1 MNQAALLLDGSTIYW
16 YSVLLALAV
25 LAGVCFYLSCCA
37 HRGIP
42 MGRALFTALMGMVLS
57 MVLSRLLYW
66 YCRPSTFSSWTRALT
81 SLRTDTYALAGAFA
95 GCGLAALLTQGR
107 RAGALLDCMSVGGCA
122 AIALGRLA
130 CFATT
135 ADRGPVLL
143 QLRRLPWAA
152 PITVASGAVEYR
164 LATFVLQSIVAAVLF
179 LILLALLFGKKN
191 RRAGD
196 LTLFFLLVYCSSQ
209 VVLDSTRYDALHI
222 RSNGFISMVQLL
234 CAIVLVVCFLLLAV
248 RAAKSRGMMGFR
260 LPALILTALALLG
273 GAGYMEYYVQR
284 HARLAAQSYAIM
296 SLCLAGILV
305 ICLCL
310 YRMGRKQTVTV

>member
-37 HRGIP
+37 HEGIP
-42 MGRALFTALMGMVLS
+42 AGIALPTALLGVILS

-66 YCRPSTFSSWTRALT
+66 YCRPSTFSSWAQALT

-95 GCGLAALLTQGR
+95 GCGLAALITRGR
-107 RAGALLDCMSVGGCA
+107 KAGVLLDCMSVGGCA

-135 ADRGPVLL
+135 ADRGPVVLL
-143 QLRRLPWAA
+143 QSLPWAT
-152 PITVASGAVEYR
+152 PVTVASGAVEYR
-164 LATFVLQSIVAAVLF
+164 LATFVLQSMVASVLLIV
-179 LILLALLFGKKN
+179 LLAWLFGRKN

-196 LTLFFLLVYCSSQ
+196 LTILFLLVYCSSQ

-234 CAIVLVVCFLLLAV
+234 CAIVLVVCFVLLAV
-248 RAAKSRGMMGFR
+248 RAAKSRGMTGFR

-284 HARLAAQSYAIM
+284 HARLAVQSYTIM

-305 ICLCL
+305 ICLGL
-310 YRMGRKQTVTV
+310 HRMGKPQKAIV